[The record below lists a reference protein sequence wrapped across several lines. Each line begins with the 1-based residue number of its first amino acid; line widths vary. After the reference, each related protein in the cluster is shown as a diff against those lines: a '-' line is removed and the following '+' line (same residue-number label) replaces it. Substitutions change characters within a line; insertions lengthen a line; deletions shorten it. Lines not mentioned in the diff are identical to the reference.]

1 MCAGDVVLKMILGTY
16 WTLKNVKFI
25 LALKRML
32 ISVGYLDKESNHVIF
47 GDHKQKMKKVNLI
60 VTKVE
65 KHGILNMVEVYE
77 NDASGG
83 EGVQTSTLCH

>member
-1 MCAGDVVLKMILGTY
+1 
-16 WTLKNVKFI
+16 
-25 LALKRML
+25 
-32 ISVGYLDKESNHVIF
+32 
-47 GDHKQKMKKVNLI
+47 MKKVNLI